1 MPPSIGIR
9 ELALLIFL
17 VLLFAGTKRIPQVG
31 RALGH
36 GFREFKAGVSAKTI
50 TLGERTVRPKNAER
64 DH

>member
-1 MPPSIGIR
+1 MPASIGIR
-9 ELALLIFL
+9 ELMLLIFL

-36 GFREFKAGVSAKTI
+36 GLREFKDGVSAKTVAP
-50 TLGERTVRPKNAER
+50 GDRMVRPKDAER